1 MIRNFKK
8 QDLERIMDLWLHTNI
23 SAHSFIENGYWKSHY
38 DTVKAMMPHAT
49 IYLYEENGV
58 IQGFV
63 GLMDNDI
70 AGIFVSQQVQSTG
83 IGKKLLEYVKDK
95 KSALSLNVY
104 QENSRAV
111 NFYIREGFVVSN
123 EQIDENTG
131 KIELRMR
138 WEKGV

>member
-1 MIRNFKK
+1 
-8 QDLERIMDLWLHTNI
+8 
-23 SAHSFIENGYWKSHY
+23 
-38 DTVKAMMPHAT
+38 MMPHAT